1 MKVIDRVLLSS
12 ASAWGF
18 TAIAKSTG
26 TTVRDCDG
34 KGKLGSKSNQF
45 EMGKQKAHDCKI
57 VTKGY
62 FSGGLIQKYFSKYE

>member
-1 MKVIDRVLLSS
+1 MKVIGRGLLSS
-12 ASAWGF
+12 ASAGGF

-45 EMGKQKAHDCKI
+45 ETGKQKAHDCKT
-57 VTKGY
+57 VTREH
-62 FSGGLIQKYFSKYE
+62 FSGGRIQKYFQQM